1 MFVHA
6 AQENDTNAI
15 ILHIVFVSAGCA
27 IKSKRCK
34 HPALHSSSLNES
46 SILASGVPR
55 YSAEPATGL
64 CEGLEHLVASLPHDE
79 VPSRL
84 CLQMLLIGE
93 LDRLHRLCGRIIVQP
108 L

>member
-15 ILHIVFVSAGCA
+15 ILHIVLSALA
-27 IKSKRCK
+27 VPSKAK
-34 HPALHSSSLNES
+34 DALHPALHSSSLNES

-55 YSAEPATGL
+55 YSAQPATGL

-79 VPSRL
+79 VPSRI
-84 CLQMLLIGE
+84 CVQMLLIGE
-93 LDRLHRLCGRIIVQP
+93 LDRLHGLCGRILVQP